1 LYRDTAPVLP
11 IKILYLDSFP
21 APIKLVPRHA

>member
-1 LYRDTAPVLP
+1 LYRDTAPVP
-11 IKILYLDSFP
+11 AIKFVTGDKFS